1 MRDVLKQ
8 EEIAINILQF
18 LGSTMMERLQKYE
31 HNLLNELNS
40 NDDETKKIHKL
51 KEIVLLNGLKYN
63 IGKVGKIE
71 ILANKPSSSTEDL
84 AICYSPE
91 LQNPVKKFIKIHQK
105 HMITHQKDI

>member
-51 KEIVLLNGLKYN
+51 KEIVIAEWALKYHN
-63 IGKVGKIE
+63 IGKLEK
-71 ILANKPSSSTEDL
+71 
-84 AICYSPE
+84 
-91 LQNPVKKFIKIHQK
+91 
-105 HMITHQKDI
+105 